1 MSRGAI
7 SGSNPVYAWYVVA
20 VLMLAYTLSFIDR
33 QILSLMVGPIRSD
46 LGISDTGFSLLS
58 GFAFALFYTLM
69 GIPLGR
75 YADNHNRRNLIV
87 AGIVFW
93 SMMTAVCGLARQ
105 FWQLFLARMCVGVGE
120 AALSPAAYSL
130 ITDYFPRRLLGRAI
144 SLYGAGIYIGAGLA
158 YIVGGIVIEL
168 VANAPPVTLPVF
180 GTLRAWQL
188 VFFIVGLPGVLV
200 ALVTLTIRE
209 PARTGVAAAE
219 DKISFRDVLLYMARR
234 RNTFL
239 PYIFGISFVSLLAY
253 GVLAWLPEFVHRS
266 HGWKVADAGIITG
279 CIIIVCG
286 TTGIFSGGVIADA
299 LMRKGYK
306 DAHLRAVLIGSL
318 CLTPFA
324 LLFPL
329 MPSAAGAFILF
340 AGYIFFVGYHYGII
354 PAGLQIIVPNR
365 MRGQVSAIYLFIN
378 NIIGLG
384 FGPTVVGLSTDYI
397 FGNDASLNLSLVLT
411 ACLSMP
417 VAIVLFAFGLRHYR
431 ASVEARE
438 LAEATRNRGTA

>member
-1 MSRGAI
+1 MSRRTPA
-7 SGSNPVYAWYVVA
+7 GSNPVYAWYVVA

-33 QILSLMVGPIRSD
+33 QILSLMVGPIRAD

-87 AGIVFW
+87 VGIVFW
-93 SMMTAVCGLARQ
+93 SMMTAACGLARQ

-158 YIVGGIVIEL
+158 YIVGGVVIEL
-168 VANAPPVTLPVF
+168 VANAPPVSIPVF
-180 GTLRAWQL
+180 GSLRAWQL
-188 VFFIVGLPGVLV
+188 VFFVVGLPGILV

-209 PARTGVAAAE
+209 PARTGMAE
-219 DKISFRDVLLYMARR
+219 AEQEIPFREVLLYMLRR

-239 PYIFGISFVSLLAY
+239 PYMFGISFVSLLAY

-266 HGWKVADAGIITG
+266 YGWKVADAGIVTG
-279 CIIIVCG
+279 SIILVAG
-286 TTGIFSGGVIADA
+286 TTGIFSGGVSADA

-306 DAHLRAVLIGSL
+306 DAHLRAVLIGSA

-329 MPSAAGAFILF
+329 MPSAMGAFTLF

-354 PAGLQIIVPNR
+354 PSGLQIIVPNR

-384 FGPTVVGLSTDYI
+384 FGPTLVGLFTDYV
-397 FGNDASLNLSLVLT
+397 FKDDASLNLSLVST
-411 ACLSMP
+411 ACISMP
-417 VAIVLFAFGLRHYR
+417 LAVVLFSYGLRHYR
-431 ASVEARE
+431 ASVAARE
-438 LAEATRNRGTA
+438 LVEAARS

>member
-1 MSRGAI
+1 MSANPPAGN
-7 SGSNPVYAWYVVA
+7 NPVYAWYVVA

-58 GFAFALFYTLM
+58 GFAFALFYTFM

-75 YADNHNRRNLIV
+75 YADNHNRRNLIIV
-87 AGIVFW
+87 GIVFW
-93 SMMTAVCGLARQ
+93 SMMTAACGLARQ
-105 FWQLFLARMCVGVGE
+105 FWQLFLTRMCVGVGE
-120 AALSPAAYSL
+120 AALSPASYSL

-144 SLYGAGIYIGAGLA
+144 SLYGAGIYLGAGLA
-158 YIVGGIVIEL
+158 FIVGGVVIEL
-168 VANAPPVTLPVF
+168 VANAPPVTLPLL
-180 GTLRAWQL
+180 GSLRAWQL
-188 VFFIVGLPGVLV
+188 VFFIVGLPGILV
-200 ALVTLTIRE
+200 ALVILTIKE
-209 PARTGVAAAE
+209 PARTGIAVSE
-219 DKISFRDVLLYMARR
+219 DKILFREVLHYLLKR

-266 HGWKVADAGIITG
+266 YGWKVADAGITAG
-279 CIIIVCG
+279 CIILVFG

-306 DAHLRAVLIGSL
+306 DAHLRAVLIGSV
-318 CLTPFA
+318 CLAPFA

-329 MPSAAGAFILF
+329 MPSATGAFTLF

-354 PAGLQIIVPNR
+354 PSGLQIIVPNR

-384 FGPTVVGLSTDYI
+384 FGPTMVGLFTDYV
-397 FGNDASLNLSLVLT
+397 FHNDASLNLSLVST
-411 ACLSMP
+411 ACISIP
-417 VAIVLFAFGLRHYR
+417 PAIVLFAYGLKYYR

-438 LAEATRNRGTA
+438 LVETAHSGRPA